1 MARTNFERAMVAA
14 RRSRPDEY
22 EVVNRWLDR
31 WQVAL
36 SVCYREETQD
46 DHDVYDLIAPSEA
59 LNELPMELVSRYWQ
73 LRL

>member
-1 MARTNFERAMVAA
+1 MTRTNFERAMVAA
-14 RRSRPDEY
+14 RRSNPDEY
-22 EVVNRWLDR
+22 DVVNRWLDR

-36 SVCYREETQD
+36 SVCYREETAD
-46 DHDVYDLIAPSEA
+46 DHEVYDLIAPTEA